1 MLRVTPAT
9 MVIAMWTELLKEK
22 KKEEGEFPMRLSH
35 SRSLTVLIPRR
46 RNRDYESY
54 LQLVKLL
61 PSLKDRATGLHTGL
75 RLMYY
80 THVS

>member
-1 MLRVTPAT
+1 

-61 PSLKDRATGLHTGL
+61 PSLKDRATGLHAGS

-80 THVS
+80 TRVS